1 MKKKNRDNKKSA
13 KQRIVPLDPLSDV
26 PLPKGFP
33 DASPPKPSDPIDNL
47 YLDGNLKTNLLFLK
61 KEFCGN
67 FCFL

>member
-47 YLDGNLKTNLLFLK
+47 YLDGNLKTNLPLF
-61 KEFCGN
+61 
-67 FCFL
+67 

>member
-47 YLDGNLKTNLLFLK
+47 YLDGNLKKNLPFL
-61 KEFCGN
+61 
-67 FCFL
+67 